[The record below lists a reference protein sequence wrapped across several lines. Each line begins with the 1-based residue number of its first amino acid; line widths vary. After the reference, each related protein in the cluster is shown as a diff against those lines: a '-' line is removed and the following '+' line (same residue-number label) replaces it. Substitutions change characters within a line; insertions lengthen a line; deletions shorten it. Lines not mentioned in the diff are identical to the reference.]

1 MNLID
6 DLKEPRGKSEE
17 MKVLVQSSKRRGR
30 HWRERERERE
40 RERRWKRGEK
50 MVF

>member
-1 MNLID
+1 MNPID

-17 MKVLVQSSKRRGR
+17 MKVLVQSSERRGR

-40 RERRWKRGEK
+40 DGREERKWFFK
-50 MVF
+50 